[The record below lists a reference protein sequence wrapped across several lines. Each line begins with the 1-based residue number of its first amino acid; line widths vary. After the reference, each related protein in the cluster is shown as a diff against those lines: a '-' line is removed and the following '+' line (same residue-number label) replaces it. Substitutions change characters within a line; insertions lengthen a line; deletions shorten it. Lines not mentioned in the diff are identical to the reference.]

1 MRTAMNRSIAALLL
15 LAMAFAI
22 PVPASAYG
30 KSFIRIRN
38 ETDKYVWVTV
48 YSRPGGLYTKTVGA
62 WCIAPKAYDDHGVT
76 AEIKEVRAEV
86 SAGGCQHNPVLLNQ
100 VWDVAAREIVNND
113 VTFYGFVKDAGGVLI
128 FTH

>member
-1 MRTAMNRSIAALLL
+1 MKQLIAALLV

-22 PVPASAYG
+22 PTPASAYG

-38 ETDKYVWVTV
+38 ETTNYVWVTV
-48 YSRPGGLYTKTVGA
+48 YSKPVGLYVKTVGA

-86 SAGGCQHNPVLLNQ
+86 SAAGCQHLPVLLDKA
-100 VWDVAAREIVNND
+100 WDVAAREIVNND
-113 VTFYGFVKDAGGVLI
+113 VTFYGFVKNAGGILI

>member
-1 MRTAMNRSIAALLL
+1 MKRLIAASLL
-15 LAMAFAI
+15 LALTFVTAGA
-22 PVPASAYG
+22 ADAYG

-48 YSRPGGLYTKTVGA
+48 YSKPSGIYTKTVGA
-62 WCIAPKAYDDHGVT
+62 WCIAPGAYDDHGVT

-86 SAGGCQHNPVLLNQ
+86 SAGGCQHTPMLLDKT
-100 VWDVAAREIVNND
+100 WDVAAREITNND
-113 VTFYGFVKDAGGVLI
+113 VNFYGFVKNAGGILI